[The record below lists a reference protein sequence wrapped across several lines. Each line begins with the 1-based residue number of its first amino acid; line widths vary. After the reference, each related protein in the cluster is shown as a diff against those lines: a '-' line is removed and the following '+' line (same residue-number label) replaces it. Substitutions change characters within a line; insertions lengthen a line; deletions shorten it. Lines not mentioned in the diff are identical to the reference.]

1 MNILFRPS
9 RPGDAS
15 QAADLIYSAGPEA
28 LTYAFTTKKHRPTDF
43 ISEAFKDGAGSLGY
57 RNHVV
62 AEVNDSLVGIGAFY
76 NTNEFDRLSLEMGW
90 QIFRFYGVFKSWG
103 VLKRSGR
110 LGTLTPY
117 PEKNALFFQN
127 IAVAAEM
134 QGMGIGKA
142 LIHYGIETARRQN
155 LKLCLLDV
163 VITNTR
169 ASALYEKFGFRI
181 VETRKFPF
189 NDDAVHVP
197 GQSRMVLKL

>member
-1 MNILFRPS
+1 MNIVFRPA

-15 QAADLIYSAGPEA
+15 QAAELIYSAGPEA
-28 LTYAFTTKKHRPTDF
+28 LTYAFTTKKHRPEDF
-43 ISEAFKDGAGSLGY
+43 IGAAFTDGAGTLGY

-62 AEVNDSLVGIGAFY
+62 AVVNDSVAGIGSFY
-76 NTNEFDRLSLEMGW
+76 NTNEFDRLSMAMLW
-90 QIFRFYGVFKSWG
+90 QICRFYGVFKSWG

-110 LGTLTPY
+110 LGKLTPY

-142 LIHYGIETARRQN
+142 LVQHGIETARRQN

-181 VETRKFPF
+181 VETRHFPF
-189 NDDAVHVP
+189 NGDAVHVP